1 VSNVNAGSVYAE
13 AYIKLDKLEQ
23 SAKLGATIVEKM
35 GQDFDSSTDKSA
47 SKMSANYSEAFG
59 QITKYIN
66 SLSSAVQKGAITE
79 QDAIKKSM
87 DLRRQQIALINNA
100 AMQKGGYSDAEIAD
114 LKIVNAELQKL
125 EAQYNKTGN
134 SGKSAGAVTSAAWLG
149 ASTVITLGIKA
160 AIQTFT
166 EYEQAQADVAA
177 ATRASTEELEALSDL
192 ARKAGPVLGFSATQ
206 ATKGVEALAKAGVS
220 TSQILNGAL
229 DGALSLAA
237 AGTLEVGDAAETA
250 AALMVQFGK
259 TGADVGH
266 IADLLAA
273 AAGKAQGEVSD
284 FSIALKQ
291 SGLVAS
297 QTGLSIE
304 ETVGALAAF
313 ASNGL
318 LGSDAGTSFRTMLL
332 ALNGNSKE
340 AKDAMNELGISAFD
354 AQGKFVGLEKVAG
367 QLQKAFKNKTDQER
381 QSALQTIFGSDAIR
395 AASVLYQ
402 QGAEGV
408 KQWTDN
414 VNDSGFAAETAR
426 IKMDTLN
433 GDLNKFGSAAETA
446 AASALTN
453 LSPALRG
460 IVQVG
465 TAVLNFF
472 SSLPAGAQAA
482 VAAFAIIGGGML
494 ALAGIAKGLGISISA
509 ALGPIGLVI
518 AAVTAV
524 GAGIAAAKDEANKLQ
539 SARVDNLYR
548 GIAEQTKLSG
558 EELDKFNDKL
568 SKADAFLT
576 GRGGVLV
583 NAKAFEEFAK
593 SMGLTNDQLAQLVLA
608 SDKAKESTKQLA
620 VAFIDPIA
628 QANRLAKIQADNYAA
643 LNARG
648 QGLLQLEE
656 QRKQKE
662 LERVNAALTS
672 QQRVQKQVDVI
683 NNLYK
688 QGALT
693 QEDAEK
699 QIIKIRQDEV
709 DALQKAAIARGSA
722 NATQVREITEQI
734 AAIEKL
740 KSAQKLRTDA
750 EKQAAED
757 LKQAELDRQK
767 VFDDAS
773 DKLLADADA
782 VIARYNEQRAAIE
795 TLTADRI
802 GNLEKEKQALLSAAN
817 TDEERLA
824 IEKAFAEKV
833 NAIRQDAVDT
843 ETARQATLRLLIQ
856 DENERKTADAQAE
869 IDKQAEALR
878 KAGATEVQI
887 KEFVEAQKKKLAE
900 DRRKEEEKAE
910 VDFALK
916 IGSAVVSV
924 LNAAF
929 SAATD
934 SIRRQAS
941 EDIDELEQKA
951 DEAAELADI
960 RLEEDLARL
969 DVLTQAKLKA
979 AGVSIE
985 TEEERLQKEL
995 AAAVESGDEAV
1006 IAEKEKALKQ
1016 FQILAEA
1023 DNQKKK
1029 LEAEAAA
1036 AEKERTKK
1044 LEHDKA
1050 QIQFEAAHA
1059 QWIIQLS
1066 QAGAAIALGIANALS
1081 LVWPLNLVAAASTG
1095 VAGAVQ
1101 VGALI
1106 AAEPKPP
1113 KFATGGIVMPKNTSG
1128 TTIEVAENGSPEILF
1143 NAGAS
1148 GAPFVEAFAGAVA
1161 AVLLPQLLENSPGI
1175 GPISFVLNA
1184 DGRTV
1189 AELAASYYNKGIVR
1203 LDLK

>member
-1 VSNVNAGSVYAE
+1 MSNVNAGSVYSE

-23 SAKLGATIVEKM
+23 SAKLGAAIVERM
-35 GQDFDSSTDKSA
+35 GQTFDNSTEQSA
-47 SKMSANYSEAFG
+47 NAMAANYSDAVVKIE
-59 QITKYIN
+59 KYISN
-66 SLSSAVQKGAITE
+66 LSSAVQRGALTE
-79 QDAIKKSM
+79 QQALKQSI
-87 DLRRQQIALINNA
+87 DLRRKQLELINNA
-100 AMQKGGYSDAEIAD
+100 AILKGGYSDAEIGD
-114 LKIVNAELQKL
+114 LKHIQTELQQL
-125 EAQYNKTGN
+125 EAQYNKTGTSGKN
-134 SGKSAGAVTSAAWLG
+134 SGAIVQAAWLG
-149 ASTVITLGIKA
+149 AATVITLGIKQ

-166 EYEQAQADVAA
+166 EYEQAQADVQA
-177 ATRASTEELEALSDL
+177 ATRASAEELEALSDL
-192 ARKAGPVLGFSATQ
+192 ARKAGPALGFSATQ
-206 ATKGVEALAKAGVS
+206 ATKGIEALAKAGVS
-220 TSQILNGAL
+220 TSQILGGAL

-237 AGTLEVGDAAETA
+237 AGTLDVGAAAETA

-259 TGADVGH
+259 SGSDVGH

-332 ALNGNSKE
+332 ALNGQSKE
-340 AKDAMNELGISAFD
+340 AKDAMAELGISAFD

-402 QGAEGV
+402 QGAEGIAE
-408 KQWTDN
+408 WTEN
-414 VNDSGFAAETAR
+414 VDDAGFAAETAR

-446 AASALTN
+446 ASAALSN

-460 IVQVG
+460 LVQVG

-482 VAAFAIIGGGML
+482 IAAFTLIGGGML
-494 ALAGIAKGLGISISA
+494 ALAGIARGLGLALSA
-509 ALGPIGLVI
+509 ALGPIGLVV

-524 GAGIAAAKDEANKLQ
+524 GAGIAAAVSEAEKFRD
-539 SARVDNLYR
+539 ARVESLYK
-548 GIAEQTKLSG
+548 GIAKETGLAG
-558 EELDKFNDKL
+558 EELEAFNDKL
-568 SKADAFLT
+568 GKADTLLT

-583 NAKAFEEFAK
+583 SARAFEEFAK
-593 SMGLTNDQLAQLVLA
+593 SVGITNDQLAQLVLS

-620 VAFIDPIA
+620 LGFIDPIA
-628 QANRLAKIQADNYAA
+628 QANRLARQQQENYAA
-643 LNARG
+643 LDARG
-648 QGLLQLEE
+648 KQLLALEDQRRQAE
-656 QRKQKE
+656 QNRI
-662 LERVNAALTS
+662 AATLSS

-683 NNLYK
+683 NNLYR
-688 QGALT
+688 QGAITL
-693 QEDAEK
+693 EDAEK
-699 QIIKIRQDEV
+699 QAIKIRQDEV

-734 AAIEKL
+734 AAIDRL
-740 KSAQKLRTDA
+740 KKAQKDRADA
-750 EKQAAED
+750 EKKAIDEVKEAE
-757 LKQAELDRQK
+757 ENRQK

-782 VIARYNEQRAAIE
+782 VIARYNEQRAIIDG
-795 TLTADRI
+795 LTADRI
-802 GNLEKEKQALLSAAN
+802 ENLEKEKAALLSAAN

-824 IEKAFAEKV
+824 VEKLFDEKI
-833 NAIRQDAVDT
+833 NAIRQ
-843 ETARQATLRLLIQ
+843 ETVNKEVERQAALRLLIA
-856 DENERKTADAQAE
+856 DEGERKTADAEAE
-869 IDKQAEALR
+869 LQKQVTALES
-878 KAGATEVQI
+878 AGATEIQI
-887 KEFVEAQKKKLAE
+887 EEFVASE
-900 DRRKEEEKAE
+900 R
-910 VDFALK
+910 LK
-916 IGSAVVSV
+916 IAKEAGKAREDLEKDISERVKKGIIDAFNSV
-924 LNAAF
+924 L
-929 SAATD
+929 SAISD
-934 SIRRQAS
+934 GFRRQAS
-941 EDIDELEQKA
+941 EDLEELERQAEIANEIANEKLEA
-951 DEAAELADI
+951 D
-960 RLEEDLARL
+960 LERL
-969 DVLTQAKLKA
+969 DAETEAKLKA

-985 TEEERLQKEL
+985 TEQERLEKEL
-995 AAAVESGDEAV
+995 ALAKEAGDSAV
-1006 IAEKEKALKQ
+1006 ILEKENALKQ
-1016 FQILAEA
+1016 FKILDEA
-1023 DNQKKK
+1023 DKKK
-1029 LEAEAAA
+1029 KKIDDEAAA

-1050 QIQFEAAHA
+1050 QIQYEAAHA
-1059 QWIIQLS
+1059 QWIIQLA
-1066 QAGAAIALGIANALS
+1066 QAGGAIALGIANALS
-1081 LVWPLNLVAAASTG
+1081 LIWPANLVAAASTG
-1095 VAGAVQ
+1095 IAGAIQ
-1101 VGALI
+1101 IGALI
-1106 AAEPKPP
+1106 ASEPKPP

-1128 TTIEVAENGSPEILF
+1128 TTIQVAENGSPELLF

-1161 AVLLPQLLENSPGI
+1161 AALLPQILETSPGI

-1184 DGRTV
+1184 EGRAL
-1189 AELAASYYNKGIVR
+1189 AEIAAQYYNKGIVR